1 MVSLPAG
8 GSRDLGLW
16 EADHHKVEQR
26 HPGIQRASEIKD
38 WKTAGTWH
46 LEELHAEPLLYLI
59 TDLTCEL
66 LKGWAGNVQARTKT
80 VSCTCCTVFPSVW
93 QCCTVLNMTQTPS
106 AVLWLA
112 DSPEASRCILE
123 CIPLCCLH
131 RKVLFFHVLFIPTCM
146 QQLLGHI
153 LYLKNWLLSPPHVK
167 LQFCLI

>member
-38 WKTAGTWH
+38 RKTAGTWH

-131 RKVLFFHVLFIPTCM
+131 RKVFIFPRSVYPNMYAAAFRSYFIFKKLT
-146 QQLLGHI
+146 
-153 LYLKNWLLSPPHVK
+153 SFSPHVK